1 MAQIKLTPI
10 FGRPWDLRGFKS
22 DLEKSM
28 REEGRAQKK
37 LFAMT
42 TATWKGAKPRF
53 NPKRVISS
61 TEISVTT
68 GPSGNEKAVN
78 KWGWL
83 DQGTAIRWALMS
95 GNWRSKTVSKRL
107 KSRRGSGKVLIAGRR
122 AMQKRNIKPRKGI
135 KARGWTKIIEKRRR
149 KKFVAMMK
157 RDFRKLSRSAVGK
170 GTRLPSSR
178 AITT

>member
-10 FGRPWDLRGFKS
+10 FGRPWDLRGFKT
-22 DLEKSM
+22 DLQRSM
-28 REEGRAQKK
+28 KEEGRAQKK
-37 LFAMT
+37 LFNMT
-42 TATWKGAKPRF
+42 TATWKGKKPRF
-53 NPKRVISS
+53 TPKHVTSS

-68 GPSGNEKAVN
+68 GPSGNEDAVN

-83 DQGTAIRWALMS
+83 DEGTSIRWAVMS
-95 GNWRSKTVSKRL
+95 GNWKSKTVSKRL
-107 KSRRGSGKVLIAGRR
+107 KSRRGGGKVVIAGKR
-122 AMQKRNIKPRKGI
+122 AMQKRNIKPRPGI

-157 RDFRKLSRSAVGK
+157 RDFKKLSRSAVGK

-178 AITT
+178 AMTT